1 MWNRWGFRVKD
12 HASASLVSG
21 LVSVGIGLTLV
32 ACGGKNKNEAT
43 TSGDTAAAVPKVD
56 PTLCDT
62 SGKNVV
68 TYDLNKDGR
77 PDVWRLYKSE
87 QEGETRVD
95 VQTCKQVDFDHDGR
109 KDWVVGYN
117 RKGGVL
123 FEKADLDY
131 DGRFDMSAVYDPKS
145 GKVVEVERD
154 SDFDGT
160 YDLKELY
167 DSGGAISSVRRDRN
181 GDNNPDVWEQYKDGG
196 LIAILYDDDNDS
208 KVDRREEVPGSRPK
222 IDMPTPGASDTA
234 TAPIPGSTPGATP
247 STTPQPTPPAGATTP
262 VTPGAKSKNPTP
274 PAAPGA
280 EPKTTTPVAP
290 PTTPAAAPT
299 DTKTPPKTEA
309 KKPK

>member
-21 LVSVGIGLTLV
+21 LVSVGIGLTLA

-43 TSGDTAAAVPKVD
+43 TAGGDTAAAVPKVD

-131 DGRFDMSAVYDPKS
+131 DGKFDMSAIYDPKT

-154 SDFDGT
+154 SDFDGK
-160 YDLKELY
+160 YDLKEIY
-167 DSGGAISSVRRDRN
+167 DSAGVLSSVRRDRN
-181 GDNNPDVWEQYKDGG
+181 ADNSPDVWEQYKEGQ
-196 LIAILYDDDNDS
+196 LIAILYDDDGDN
-208 KVDRREEVPGSRPK
+208 KVDRREEVPGTRPK
-222 IDMPTPGASDTA
+222 VEMPEPGSGGPAEATIPRDEPKPAPKPAGTTPGSA
-234 TAPIPGSTPGATP
+234 TPPTGAKPGGATP
-247 STTPQPTPPAGATTP
+247 PTGTTPGSATPPTGGKPASPASTTPATP
-262 VTPGAKSKNPTP
+262 
-274 PAAPGA
+274 
-280 EPKTTTPVAP
+280 
-290 PTTPAAAPT
+290 
-299 DTKTPPKTEA
+299 
-309 KKPK
+309 KKPGGQ

>member
-1 MWNRWGFRVKD
+1 MWNRSGIRVRC
-12 HASASLVSG
+12 HHLGA
-21 LVSVGIGLTLV
+21 VGAALLAMAALP
-32 ACGGKNKNEAT
+32 ACGGKDKKDPNAP
-43 TSGDTAAAVPKVD
+43 GDTASAVPKVD

-62 SGKNVV
+62 GGKNVV
-68 TYDLNKDGR
+68 TFDLNKDGR

-87 QEGETRVD
+87 DEGGTRVD
-95 VQTCKQVDFDHDGR
+95 ILTCKQVDFDHDNR

-222 IDMPTPGASDTA
+222 IDMPTPGQSGTA
-234 TAPIPGSTPGATP
+234 ESPINAPAPSTAP
-247 STTPQPTPPAGATTP
+247 QPAPPAGATTP
-262 VTPGAKSKNPTP
+262 VTTGASSKNPTP
-274 PAAPGA
+274 PPAPGA

-290 PTTPAAAPT
+290 PTTPATAPKAEPAKA
-299 DTKTPPKTEA
+299 DP

>member
-1 MWNRWGFRVKD
+1 VKD

-21 LVSVGIGLTLV
+21 LVSVGIGLTLA

-43 TSGDTAAAVPKVD
+43 TAGGDTAAAVPKVD

-131 DGRFDMSAVYDPKS
+131 DGKFDMSAIYDPKT

-154 SDFDGT
+154 SDFDGK
-160 YDLKELY
+160 YDLKETY
-167 DSGGAISSVRRDRN
+167 DSGGILASVRRDRN
-181 GDNNPDVWEQYKDGG
+181 GDENPDVWEQYKDGT
-196 LIAILYDDDNDS
+196 LIAILYDDDGDS

-222 IDMPTPGASDTA
+222 VEMPQPGTGGSVE
-234 TAPIPGSTPGATP
+234 APIPGEKPAG
-247 STTPQPTPPAGATTP
+247 TTATPPAPTGTP
-262 VTPGAKSKNPTP
+262 SPAPAK
-274 PAAPGA
+274 PA
-280 EPKTTTPVAP
+280 
-290 PTTPAAAPT
+290 TTPAAPATTPAPT
-299 DTKTPPKTEA
+299 GTPAPATTPPA
-309 KKPK
+309 KPASGSTTPPSGTNKPR